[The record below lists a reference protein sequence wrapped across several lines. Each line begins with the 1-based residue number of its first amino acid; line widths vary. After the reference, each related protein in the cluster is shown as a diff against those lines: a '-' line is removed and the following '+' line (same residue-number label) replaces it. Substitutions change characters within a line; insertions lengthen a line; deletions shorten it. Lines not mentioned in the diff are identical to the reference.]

1 MIPRYPYGTLWIL
14 WSNDGVVLLS
24 ISLGDHEIV
33 PEPGSA
39 RRVRSGEPADLKNPL
54 HYPVGAVCIA
64 CGQPI
69 RTERW
74 LLAEWR
80 HTAPEP

>member
-1 MIPRYPYGTLWIL
+1 
-14 WSNDGVVLLS
+14 VVLLS
-24 ISLGDHEIV
+24 ISLGGHEII

-39 RRVRSGEPADLKNPL
+39 LRVRDGEPADLTKPS
-54 HYPVGAVCIA
+54 HYPVVAVCLA
-64 CGQPI
+64 CGRPI

-80 HTAPEP
+80 HIAPERDR

>member
-1 MIPRYPYGTLWIL
+1 VTN
-14 WSNDGVVLLS
+14 S
-24 ISLGDHEIV
+24 HEIL
-33 PEPGSA
+33 PELGSA
-39 RRVRSGEPADLKNPL
+39 RRGRDGQPDDLRNPTG
-54 HYPVGAVCIA
+54 YPVVAICLN

-80 HTAPEP
+80 HAETDEDR

>member
-1 MIPRYPYGTLWIL
+1 
-14 WSNDGVVLLS
+14 VVLLS
-24 ISLGDHEIV
+24 ISLGGHEII
-33 PEPGSA
+33 PKPGTA
-39 RRVRSGEPADLKNPL
+39 RSVRSGEPADLKNPL
-54 HYPVGAVCIA
+54 DYPVQAVCLV

-80 HTAPEP
+80 HIAPERDR